1 LQNGFKRA
9 EEDAMATTDLTA
21 IGVRSLILLGCGK
34 MGGALLEGWLKGGLS
49 PAQVQVIDPYPS
61 DWLMRKAALGVT
73 VNPVEL
79 APATIAVVAVKPQ
92 MMAAAAPQLAVLAGR
107 GTVFL
112 SIAAGTPIAG
122 FEAMFGSATPI
133 IRAMPNTP
141 AAVGR
146 GIAALIGNDAATE
159 AQIAM
164 AEALLAAVG
173 QTVRVAS
180 EDQMH
185 AVTGLS
191 GSGPAYVFHMI
202 EAMAE
207 AGVAAGLP
215 ADLAMRLARA
225 TVSGAGALADISP
238 DSAEQLR
245 INVTSPAG
253 TTAAGLAVLMPALPE
268 LMTRAVA
275 AAADRSRELAE

>member
-1 LQNGFKRA
+1 MA
-9 EEDAMATTDLTA
+9 ESGPNDGLAA
-21 IGVRSLILLGCGK
+21 VRSLVLLGCGK
-34 MGGALLEGWLKGGLS
+34 MGGALLEGWLQGGLS
-49 PAQVQVIDPYPS
+49 PARVQVIEPKPS
-61 DWLMRKAALGVT
+61 DRLRELAGQGLVL
-73 VNPVEL
+73 NSESL
-79 APATIAVVAVKPQ
+79 APATVAVIAVKPQ
-92 MMAAAAPQLAVLAGR
+92 MMGEAAPRLVALASS

-112 SIAAGTPIAG
+112 SIAAGTPIAA
-122 FEAMFGSATPI
+122 FERLFGADAPV

-146 GIAALIGNDAATE
+146 GISALIGNAVASE
-159 AQIAM
+159 AQMQM

-173 QTVRVAS
+173 QTVRLTN

-191 GSGPAYVFHMI
+191 GSGPAYVFHLI

-207 AGVAAGLP
+207 AGAAAGLAP
-215 ADLAMRLARA
+215 ELAMRLARA
-225 TVSGAGALADISP
+225 TVAGAGALAAAAP

-253 TTAAGLAVLMPALPE
+253 TTAAGLAVLMPELPG
-268 LMTRAVA
+268 LLTRTVA
-275 AAADRSRELAE
+275 AAAGRSRELAE